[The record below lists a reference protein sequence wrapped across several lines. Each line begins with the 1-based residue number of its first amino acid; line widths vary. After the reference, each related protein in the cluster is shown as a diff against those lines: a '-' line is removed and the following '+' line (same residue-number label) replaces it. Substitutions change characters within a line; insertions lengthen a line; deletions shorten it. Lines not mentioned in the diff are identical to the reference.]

1 MPGPSE
7 PTQRST
13 CEAVQRSRLSS
24 GLLCAVDTGASFRPE
39 AGPASAF
46 VDTNIWVHAHLKV
59 PGDPRHERALALV
72 QSGLPLVISP
82 QVVAEYYNVMLRNAR
97 ADAWIQANLRA
108 MFARTRLQPAN
119 AEVLAT
125 ALSLRN
131 RYGFSFWDCQ
141 IAAAALEA
149 QCGVLLTEDM
159 QHGQVLN
166 QQLRVVNPLRDDAQ

>member
-1 MPGPSE
+1 MPVQSE
-7 PTQRST
+7 PTKRST
-13 CEAVQRSRLSS
+13 CEAVQRSRLTS
-24 GLLCAVDTGASFRPE
+24 GPLGAVDTGASFRPE
-39 AGPASAF
+39 AGQGSAF
-46 VDTNIWVHAHLKV
+46 VDTNIWVYAHLKV
-59 PGDPRHERALALV
+59 PGDPRHDRALALV

-97 ADAWIQANLRA
+97 DDAWIQANLRA

-125 ALSLRN
+125 ALELRN

-141 IAAAALEA
+141 IAAAALAA
-149 QCGVLLTEDM
+149 QCDVLLTEDM